1 MSSGPNG
8 LEILAQEHKN
18 LLIAEVAGLLH
29 DIGKFCDLNT
39 KHHSIEKDTKWSN
52 ARAYKAVV
60 DNPEDVLNLKTG
72 CPVEEL
78 GRLEEVRKAKKPSRL
93 CDVLKDIFTS
103 DYDDIQNALIETSL
117 KFSSDPLSGTDINLA
132 QLIMLSMPGTA
143 KLAELNKC
151 LEEKDAWLA
160 AALAICHGEAHH
172 DKQSPGGGKQKI
184 GRMFSSDVFGCEKNL
199 VENLNARLATIP
211 LTQLADRRIIFDA
224 VRKHFPHGLGDTRRP
239 VNEVTLWDWSFAVAS
254 LYKAAVAGA
263 LLTGQRPDARGWLRD
278 HAGKIL
284 DHDFQWRLLRISFNG
299 LVFLGRVSK
308 LSDVLSRHD
317 ATQDALDR
325 VRELLEVNYPLGNE
339 IYRDENGSAFVVP
352 ALEGDDKEGTRIK
365 GLVGLHISKA
375 FCESKLEGEIRPHL
389 LVSAPSRNAGE
400 LHDVLRRPLPPAVA
414 FTESVDHCWRDERSD
429 ICTACGLRPQGWGAP
444 DDYYRKKSQDR
455 RVCYVCLGRRENKAK
470 DWADEKG
477 KQWNRTIWIDE
488 VADRNGRL
496 ALLVGRFD
504 LTNWLDGTCVQTML
518 VRVKG
523 RDYKSKNPSFA
534 RLRRVWETTQQFWK
548 TVQDNDIPGVLR
560 SDRRRLDIRPKD
572 PASINLG
579 RYHVYDAEFEGMRLS
594 LVWDPDP
601 ENHRFLTS
609 SNLDRLARA
618 LPTRPGVKLD
628 SPQKSANYVRKWL
641 KSSHSE
647 IALYVPGG
655 YREKRRLEAKVY
667 IESAEVCGI
676 PYTPTIPILTEPST
690 FMTLV
695 PADNAL
701 DVVARIKARFEEE
714 MGKVRNRLPFFVGI
728 VFFDRHQP
736 LFSAMD
742 AGRRMLK
749 TDIDQQVW
757 TVRDTRLIGNAMC
770 EVTFTNGIRWPVPV
784 QMGDCETP
792 DVWYPYYRVDSYTDG
807 AKLSGR
813 KFSFPKVEIYDKATD
828 SMDETPAENRSSPK
842 EDLSAK
848 IWIHVKDLAP
858 FDQVKV
864 TPARFAYLFLDTSAR
879 RFEAGQCGTWLLE
892 HIDEMCRIWQT
903 FKAMA
908 RSGRLT
914 DTGLRNM
921 HALFQ
926 TKRELWRLDRLPTDG
941 ETRKERID
949 YERSRCIFEGL
960 VKTTLAK
967 EGLSD
972 IIRPDQVTSGVLTA
986 TIELYMS
993 IMKDRLAWNQP
1004 A

>member
-1 MSSGPNG
+1 MPSGPDG
-8 LEILAQEHKN
+8 LEILAKERKN
-18 LLIAEVAGLLH
+18 LLIAEVAGFLH

-39 KHHSIEKDTKWSN
+39 KHHSFEKGDKWFN
-52 ARAYKAVV
+52 GRAYKAVV

-72 CPVEEL
+72 CSVKEL
-78 GRLEEVRKAKKPSRL
+78 GRLEEVRKAKKPPRL
-93 CDVLKDIFTS
+93 CDVLKDIFKS

-117 KFSSDPLSGTDINLA
+117 KFSSDPLSGTGINLA

-160 AALAICHGEAHH
+160 AALAVCHGEAHH
-172 DKQSPGGGKQKI
+172 DKQSPGGGNQKM
-184 GRMFSSDVFGCEKNL
+184 GRTFSSDVFGCEKNL

-254 LYKAAVAGA
+254 LFKAAVAGA
-263 LLTGQRPDARGWLRD
+263 LLDRPASIINS
-278 HAGKIL
+278 KN
-284 DHDFQWRLLRISFNG
+284 HDLKWRLLRISFNG
-299 LVFLGRVSK
+299 LVFLGRVPK
-308 LSDVLSRHD
+308 LSDVLSRRD
-317 ATQDALDR
+317 AAQDALDR
-325 VRELLEVNYPLGNE
+325 VRELLEVTYPLGNE

-389 LVSAPSRNAGE
+389 LVSAPSRNASE
-400 LHDVLRRPLPPAVA
+400 LHDVLRRPLQPTAA
-414 FTESVDHCWRDERSD
+414 FTENVNYCWKNERAD
-429 ICTACGLRPQGWGAP
+429 ICTACGLRPQSWGAP

-455 RVCYVCLGRRENKAK
+455 RVCYVCLERRENRAK
-470 DWADEKG
+470 DWADERG
-477 KQWNRTIWIDE
+477 NQWKRTIWIDE

-504 LTNWLDGTCVQTML
+504 LTNWLDGTYMQTML
-518 VRVKG
+518 VKAKG
-523 RDYKSKNPSFA
+523 NDYVSKHPSFA
-534 RLRRVWETTQQFWK
+534 RLRRVRETTQQFWK
-548 TVQDNDIPGVLR
+548 TVQDNDIPGVLK

-601 ENHRFLTS
+601 EKHRFLTAG
-609 SNLDRLARA
+609 NLDRLARA
-618 LPTRPGVKLD
+618 LPRRPGVKLD
-628 SPQKSANYVRKWL
+628 SPRKSANYMRKWL

-667 IESAEVCGI
+667 IESAKVCGI

-695 PADNAL
+695 PADKAL

-728 VFFDRHQP
+728 VFFDRRQP

-742 AGRRMLK
+742 AGRRLLK
-749 TDIDQQVW
+749 TDIDQQTW
-757 TVRDTRLIGNAMC
+757 TVRDTRLIGNAIC

-784 QMGDCETP
+784 LMGDYETP

-807 AKLSGR
+807 AKPSGR
-813 KFSFPKVEIYDKATD
+813 KFSFPKVEIYDKA
-828 SMDETPAENRSSPK
+828 SKDETQAENKSSPK

-848 IWIHVKDLAP
+848 TWTHVKDLAP

-926 TKRELWRLDRLPTDG
+926 TKKELWCLDKPPIDG
-941 ETRKERID
+941 AMRKERID
-949 YERSRCIFEGL
+949 YERSRRIFEGL
-960 VKTTLAK
+960 VRSTLAK
-967 EGLSD
+967 GGLSD

-986 TIELYMS
+986 TLELYIS